1 MTVKIITLG
10 CKVNQYESQAMLEA
24 LLAAGFTQASPD
36 EAAGVV
42 VVNSCTVTA
51 QSDHKVRQALRRAK
65 KDNPGAVTVL
75 TGCMPQAFPDAA
87 AALLEADIVLG
98 NTKRSDLVPRLQEFL
113 ATKQRV
119 VDIAPH
125 VAGEPFEPLHVSEF
139 HGRTRA
145 FLKIQD
151 GCDRFCAYCIIPYA
165 RGRVRSKALED
176 IRQEVAQLGQAGY
189 KEVVLTGINLSAY
202 GQEFGLHLC
211 DAIEAACATPG
222 IERVRLGSLEPEQ
235 LSEDVIRR
243 MAKQKKLCPQFHLSL
258 QSGCDATLKRMN
270 RHYTADE
277 YRTIVRNLR
286 AAFENA
292 AITTDIMVG
301 FAGETDEEFA
311 KSLAFA
317 EEIAFAKVHVFAYS
331 RRPGTRAYDMGDQ
344 LTNAVK
350 EARSH
355 EMIRVTTATQQ
366 AFFKAQIGRTEEVLF
381 EREIQKGV
389 WEGYSMN
396 YTPVAVASGTS
407 LAGEIRA
414 VRIESCTDT
423 HCMGVV
429 L

>member
-24 LLAAGFTQASPD
+24 LLAAGFTQAAPD

-125 VAGEPFEPLHVSEF
+125 VTGEPFEPLHVSEF

-311 KSLAFA
+311 ESLAFA

-407 LAGEIRA
+407 LAGEIRS

-423 HCMGVV
+423 HCMGAV

>member
-1 MTVKIITLG
+1 ME
-10 CKVNQYESQAMLEA
+10 N
-24 LLAAGFTQASPD
+24 FT
-36 EAAGVV
+36 
-42 VVNSCTVTA
+42 
-51 QSDHKVRQALRRAK
+51 
-65 KDNPGAVTVL
+65 
-75 TGCMPQAFPDAA
+75 
-87 AALLEADIVLG
+87 
-98 NTKRSDLVPRLQEFL
+98 
-113 ATKQRV
+113 
-119 VDIAPH
+119 
-125 VAGEPFEPLHVSEF
+125 
-139 HGRTRA
+139 GRTRA
-145 FLKIQD
+145 FVKIED
-151 GCDRFCAYCIIPYA
+151 GCNRFCSYCIIPYA
-165 RGRVRSKALED
+165 RGRVRSKPLED
-176 IRQEVAQLGQAGY
+176 LKAELAGLGANGY

-311 KSLAFA
+311 ESLAFA

-366 AFFKAQIGRTEEVLF
+366 AFF
-381 EREIQKGV
+381 
-389 WEGYSMN
+389 
-396 YTPVAVASGTS
+396 
-407 LAGEIRA
+407 
-414 VRIESCTDT
+414 
-423 HCMGVV
+423 
-429 L
+429 